1 MTNLSK
7 APSKLDIFL
16 QEVIIADNVL
26 IDDEFDDGNDNDHD
40 HDDNDD
46 LGLSQKLSL

>member
-1 MTNLSK
+1 MTFFSK

-16 QEVIIADNVL
+16 QEVIIADNIL
-26 IDDEFDDGNDNDHD
+26 IDDEFDDDNDHD

-46 LGLSQKLSL
+46 LGLSQKVSL